1 MKIPAAKKISG
12 VVFFLGFLG
21 GIVSMT
27 VLSTSCANQGQGPS
41 GGPRDTIPP
50 VVVLSEPAPFET
62 NYTSNHFEIS
72 FDEYISADNMNE
84 KLVISPPLEKKP
96 DVSIRGKSVI
106 VKLDEEL
113 LPNRTYA
120 FDFQDAIK
128 DYNEGNKIESLRLVF
143 STSEMIDTLRISG
156 YVLDAQNLSPQASVT
171 VTLYNRLNDSL
182 FTTTRPDFIAK
193 TNEKGYYL
201 FNNLPAGEYRLFAL
215 TDEDKNLYFS
225 QKTEQ
230 IAFADSVLKPEAT
243 FINQPDTLISGKDT
257 IVSAGYTEFS
267 PEEQYMVLFLEAFYD
282 QYLISSSRPENDR
295 CLLVFNEP
303 LSDSFRVDVL
313 PPDVAKYP
321 KQLVP
326 GENQIPH
333 YTEFGHRRDSVMLW
347 ITDSLAATIDT
358 LTLAATYFITDTLGQ
373 PVATSD
379 TLSLVFKGDDKKRI
393 APRDTLQDVKNT
405 FDFKSNLSRK
415 NFDLNKNIILEATS
429 PLAAFETEKIKLE
442 KAITDS
448 TYETIAFER
457 IENAGKKRLVNLDY
471 KPESETTYRLTID
484 SGAVKTLT
492 GFHNLAVEE
501 VFTTRAADY
510 YGSIFL
516 NIKGISNP
524 AIILLLKSA
533 KDEPLVEKS
542 VMQPG
547 EENVV
552 LDYLNPG
559 KYLIKLIV
567 DRNGNGEWDT
577 GNYEEGMQPERI
589 YYFNKEIEVKSNWE
603 IKENWEI
610 NPDIILPK
618 EVNKAGDE
626 KKK

>member
-1 MKIPAAKKISG
+1 MNITAVKKISG
-12 VVFFLGFLG
+12 AISLLGVIG

-62 NYTSNHFEIS
+62 NYTSNHFEIT
-72 FDEYISADNMNE
+72 FDEYIAADNMNE
-84 KLVISPPLEKKP
+84 KLVISPPPGKKP
-96 DVSIRGKSVI
+96 NVSIRGKSVI

-113 LPNRTYA
+113 LPNRTYS

-128 DYNEGNKIESLRLVF
+128 DYNEGNKIESLRFVF
-143 STSEMIDTLRISG
+143 STSDMIDTLRISG
-156 YVLDAQNLSPQASVT
+156 YVLDAQTLNPQANVT

-193 TNEKGYYL
+193 TNEEGYYL
-201 FNNLPAGEYRLFAL
+201 FNNLPSGEYRLFAL

-225 QKTEQ
+225 QKTEK

-243 FINQPDTLISGKDT
+243 FINQPDTLISGNDT
-257 IVSAGYTEFS
+257 LVSEGYTEFS
-267 PEEQYMVLFLEAFYD
+267 PEKQYMVLFLEDFYN

-295 CLLVFNEP
+295 CLMVFNEP

-321 KQLVP
+321 KQLIP
-326 GENQIPH
+326 GQNQIPY
-333 YTEFGHRRDSVMLW
+333 YTEFGFRRDSVMLW

-373 PVATSD
+373 PVATTD
-379 TLSLVFKGDDKKRI
+379 TLSLVYKGDDRKRT
-393 APRDTLQDVKNT
+393 APRDTLQEVKNT
-405 FDFKSNLSRK
+405 FGFKSNLSKK
-415 NFDLNKNIILEATS
+415 NFDLNKNIILEAPS

-442 KAITDS
+442 KAVTDS
-448 TYETIAFER
+448 TYEPVAFER
-457 IENAGKKRLVNLDY
+457 IENAGKKRLVILNY
-471 KPESETTYRLTID
+471 NPESETTYRLTID

-501 VFTTRAADY
+501 GFTTRAADY
-510 YGSIFL
+510 YGSIVL
-516 NIKGISNP
+516 NIQGINNP
-524 AIILLLKSA
+524 AIVWLLKSN
-533 KDEPLVEKS
+533 KDETPVAKRIK
-542 VMQPG
+542 PTG
-547 EENVV
+547 EPEVIFDF
-552 LDYLNPG
+552 LSPE

-567 DRNGNGEWDT
+567 DRNGNGKWDT
-577 GNYEEGMQPERI
+577 GNYEKGMQPERI
-589 YYFNKEIEVKSNWE
+589 YYFNKEIELKSNWE

-610 NPDIILPK
+610 NPGIILPK
-618 EVNKAGDE
+618 EVNKTADKKE
-626 KKK
+626 K